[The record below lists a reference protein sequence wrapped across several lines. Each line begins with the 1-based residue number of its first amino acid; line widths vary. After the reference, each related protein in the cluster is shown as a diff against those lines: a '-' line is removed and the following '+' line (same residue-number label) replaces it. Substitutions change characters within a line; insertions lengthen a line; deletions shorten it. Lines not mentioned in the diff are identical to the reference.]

1 MRHKLQQVLCCCS
14 TLTPSQH
21 KGAGRPHLLGV
32 GRLLLR
38 QHRWRVRARS
48 SPYKEAP
55 KPTSLLWKA
64 LMRFS
69 KPCCMGM
76 ATSGTLMTLEG
87 LSVPACM
94 QPRPV
99 QGVSWGKLDTGVCLQ
114 PAGGLLGHQQDQQEG
129 VRGRQVRGPKHARGL
144 TSVLA

>member
-1 MRHKLQQVLCCCS
+1 MLLQFTPPGQSVKAESVL
-14 TLTPSQH
+14 
-21 KGAGRPHLLGV
+21 GA
-32 GRLLLR
+32 GRLLLPGKS
-38 QHRWRVRARS
+38 QVQ
-48 SPYKEAP
+48 PTDKQAP

-94 QPRPV
+94 QPRPG
-99 QGVSWGKLDTGVCLQ
+99 QGLS
-114 PAGGLLGHQQDQQEG
+114 
-129 VRGRQVRGPKHARGL
+129 
-144 TSVLA
+144 